1 MTQGLAVLR
10 GGHIGGHIVLENVR
24 YFTVK
29 CDFRKIN
36 KNKKKARNPSKIKA
50 FRTFCWQGQKGLV
63 SPAGS
68 VGASKHLRCLEVSP
82 GDPHPSARSACL
94 VFRTI

>member
-29 CDFRKIN
+29 CDLKKLILCM
-36 KNKKKARNPSKIKA
+36 KKARNPCKIKGTEKVYA
-50 FRTFCWQGQKGLV
+50 MHKYCIKRRFFSYFV
-63 SPAGS
+63 
-68 VGASKHLRCLEVSP
+68 
-82 GDPHPSARSACL
+82 
-94 VFRTI
+94 I

>member
-1 MTQGLAVLR
+1 MAQGLAVLR

-29 CDFRKIN
+29 CDFGKIN

-50 FRTFCWQGQKGLV
+50 FRTFLWQGQKDLNPRHAVLENGEK
-63 SPAGS
+63 STANGYKS
-68 VGASKHLRCLEVSP
+68 AFLR
-82 GDPHPSARSACL
+82 
-94 VFRTI
+94 FF